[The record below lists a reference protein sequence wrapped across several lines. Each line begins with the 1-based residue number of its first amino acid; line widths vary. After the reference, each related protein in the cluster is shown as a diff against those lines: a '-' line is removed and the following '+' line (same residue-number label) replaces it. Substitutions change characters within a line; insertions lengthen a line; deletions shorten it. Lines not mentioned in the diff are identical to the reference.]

1 MKYKDLAEEWTQYWF
16 QFILDTPDKPW
27 KWFWGLS
34 QNPNITWDIIQA
46 HPDLPWN
53 WENISW
59 NPNITWDIIE
69 QNPDKDWDWMGITIN
84 ETITLEIIEQ
94 NLDKPWN
101 WGRMLDNPN
110 ITWEFIKRNLD
121 KQWDWS
127 QLSDRKIKIEESW
140 IYQRRV
146 EHIKA
151 FQIQR
156 HWRNCSCNP
165 KYKLAQRMLSRL
177 YKS

>member
-1 MKYKDLAEEWTQYWF
+1 MANLFPLQNSSLVNILTLRYDPSLKPNLPRKTSNDFKSNNIIPDTE
-16 QFILDTPDKPW
+16 FIEK
-27 KWFWGLS
+27 
-34 QNPNITWDIIQA
+34 
-46 HPDLPWN
+46 
-53 WENISW
+53 
-59 NPNITWDIIE
+59 
-69 QNPDKDWDWMGITIN
+69 TICDN
-84 ETITLEIIEQ
+84 IEQ